1 MSGSRKPSLEF
12 VVNICCSAGVSANW
26 LLGLPE
32 HGAPAALPAKV
43 TAGGSVTIANAP
55 GATAST
61 VGGDC
66 ARCQL
71 MIEHIKAITGRG

>member
-1 MSGSRKPSLEF
+1 
-12 VVNICCSAGVSANW
+12 
-26 LLGLPE
+26 LPE